1 MYLSIESV
9 KTMPIL
15 DTAISEAAKSA
26 FLEGLG
32 LDPRDRTFPIN
43 LSLPFYSLSIA
54 GLGTGAE
61 PAKANSLGW
70 IFLTEKKDAKGNFV
84 SGEVPNAP
92 DGSKD
97 GLSTSLS
104 RGFTV
109 DNAWNAYLAFKDHPE
124 VLKTQFE
131 LRRLRM
137 SPLHIDAFW
146 LKTPPLD
153 DVLGNND
160 FVYSFIAF
168 DERVKEKLLPAP
180 EFVQVVRELADKAQ
194 HCKPIRTRK

>member
-1 MYLSIESV
+1 
-9 KTMPIL
+9 MPIL

-26 FLEGLG
+26 FLQGLG
-32 LDPRDRTFPIN
+32 LDPNDRAFPIN

-70 IFLTEKKDAKGNFV
+70 IFLTQMKDAFV

-92 DGSKD
+92 DSSKG
-97 GLSTSLS
+97 GLSTGLT

-109 DNAWNAYLAFKDHPE
+109 DDAWKAYLAFKDHPE

-131 LRRLRM
+131 LRRLRI
-137 SPLHIDAFW
+137 SPLRIDAFW

-153 DVLGNND
+153 DVLGDND

-168 DERVKEKLLPAP
+168 DERVKHKLLPAP
-180 EFVQVVRELADKAQ
+180 EFVHVMRELAEKAQ
-194 HCKPIRTRK
+194 KCKSLRVHK